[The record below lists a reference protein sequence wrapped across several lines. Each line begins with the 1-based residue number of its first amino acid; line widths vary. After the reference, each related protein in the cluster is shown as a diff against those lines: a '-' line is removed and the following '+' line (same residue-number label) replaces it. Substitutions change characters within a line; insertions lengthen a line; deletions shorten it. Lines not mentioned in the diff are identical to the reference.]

1 MHPEIRIVRIIETL
15 GRNLTPVRL
24 CRTILRMRIRSVR
37 HKGLKRFIE
46 KNDPR
51 GLSAAQVERIR
62 NIVTA
67 LIVAESLKD
76 LHGLPGWRL
85 HPLTGERRG
94 QWSLSVTGN
103 WRITFRLD
111 DEDIHDLNLEDYH

>member
-1 MHPEIRIVRIIETL
+1 
-15 GRNLTPVRL
+15 
-24 CRTILRMRIRSVR
+24 MRIRSVR

-46 KNDPR
+46 RNDPR
-51 GLSAAQVERIR
+51 GLSATQVERIR

-67 LIVAESLKD
+67 LIVAESLTD

-111 DEDIHDLNLEDYH
+111 GEDIDDLNLEDDH

>member
-1 MHPEIRIVRIIETL
+1 M
-15 GRNLTPVRL
+15 
-24 CRTILRMRIRSVR
+24 
-37 HKGLKRFIE
+37 
-46 KNDPR
+46 
-51 GLSAAQVERIR
+51 
-62 NIVTA
+62 TA

-94 QWSLSVTGN
+94 QWGLSVTGN

-111 DEDIHDLNLEDYH
+111 GEDIHDLNLEDYH